1 VRWTLL
7 FELTTAE
14 LALLLVATIVGAT
27 AVGVFVGRR
36 VRDRAPGL
44 SEPFGALQAALLGLV
59 ALLLA
64 FGLSLALSR
73 YEDRRASL
81 VAEANAIGTTWL
93 RAQTL
98 PETIRSR
105 SLGLLVRYTES
116 AIDVAD
122 YKPGSEAELAAVSRE
137 NQLQRRLWALAGQ
150 AVTAEPQASAPRLYV
165 ETLNEMIDM
174 QTVRVAILNNRV
186 PSAVLLLE
194 LFGAALAVGLL
205 TAYLVLSGR
214 GIVTVS
220 FASILVVLVL
230 FVIADLDRPTR
241 GEIQVPD
248 AVLVD
253 QLESMR
259 KGPAAAAPTGADAA
273 RARP

>member
-1 VRWTLL
+1 MV
-7 FELTTAE
+7 
-14 LALLLVATIVGAT
+14 LVATIVGAT

-36 VRDRAPGL
+36 VRERAHGL

-73 YEDRRASL
+73 YEDRRASI
-81 VAEANAIGTTWL
+81 VTEANAIGTTWL
-93 RAQTL
+93 RAQAL
-98 PETIRSR
+98 PEPIRSR
-105 SLGLLVRYTES
+105 SLRLLVQYIES
-116 AIDVAD
+116 AINVAD
-122 YKPGSEAELAAVSRE
+122 YKPGSEAELAAVGRE
-137 NQLQRRLWALAGQ
+137 DELQRRLWALAGE
-150 AVTAEPQASAPRLYV
+150 AMAAAPQASAPRLYV

-205 TAYLVLSGR
+205 AAYLVLSGR
-214 GIVTVS
+214 GIITVS

-248 AVLVD
+248 TVLVD
-253 QLESMR
+253 QLESMQ
-259 KGPAAAAPTGADAA
+259 KPPAAAAPPSADAVPS
-273 RARP
+273 RP

>member
-1 VRWTLL
+1 M
-7 FELTTAE
+7 
-14 LALLLVATIVGAT
+14 
-27 AVGVFVGRR
+27 
-36 VRDRAPGL
+36 
-44 SEPFGALQAALLGLV
+44 LGLV

-73 YEDRRASL
+73 YEDRRASI

-98 PETIRSR
+98 PEPIRGR

-122 YKPGSEAELAAVSRE
+122 YRPGSEAELTAATGE
-137 NQLQRRLWALAGQ
+137 EELQRQLWALAGR
-150 AVTAEPQASAPRLYV
+150 ALAAEPEASAPRLYV

-194 LFGAALAVGLL
+194 IFGAALAVGLL

-214 GIVTVS
+214 GLITVS

-248 AVLVD
+248 QVLVD

-259 KGPAAAAPTGADAA
+259 KPPAAAAPASAGAAPG
-273 RARP
+273 RS

>member
-1 VRWTLL
+1 
-7 FELTTAE
+7 
-14 LALLLVATIVGAT
+14 VATIAAAT
-27 AVGVFVGRR
+27 ALGGLVGRR
-36 VRDRAPGL
+36 VRDRAEGL

-73 YEDRRASL
+73 YEDRRASI
-81 VAEANAIGTTWL
+81 VTEANAIGTTWL

-98 PETIRSR
+98 PEPIRSR
-105 SLGLLVRYTES
+105 SLRLLMRYTES

-122 YKPGSEAELAAVSRE
+122 YVPGSDAELAAVTRE
-137 NQLQRRLWALAGQ
+137 DQLQRRLWALAGR
-150 AVTAEPQASAPRLYV
+150 ALAEEPQASAARLYV
-165 ETLNEMIDM
+165 NTLNEMIDM

-194 LFGAALAVGLL
+194 LFGAALAIGLL
-205 TAYLVLSGR
+205 AAYLVISGR
-214 GIVTVS
+214 GVITVS
-220 FASILVVLVL
+220 LASILVVLVL

-248 AVLVD
+248 TVLVD
-253 QLESMR
+253 QLESMQ
-259 KGPAAAAPTGADAA
+259 KPPAAPAPNG
-273 RARP
+273 R

>member
-1 VRWTLL
+1 
-7 FELTTAE
+7 
-14 LALLLVATIVGAT
+14 LAGTIVGAT
-27 AVGVFVGRR
+27 AVGAFVGRR
-36 VRDRAPGL
+36 VRHRADGL

-73 YEDRRASL
+73 YEDRRASI
-81 VAEANAIGTTWL
+81 VTEANAIGTTWL

-98 PETIRSR
+98 PEPIRSR

-122 YKPGSEAELAAVSRE
+122 YRPGSDAELAAVSQE
-137 NQLQRRLWALAGQ
+137 DGLQRRLWALAGQ
-150 AVTAEPQASAPRLYV
+150 AMAAAPQANAPRLYM

-186 PSAVLLLE
+186 PTGVLLLE
-194 LFGAALAVGLL
+194 IFGAALAVGLL
-205 TAYLVLSGR
+205 AAYLVLSGR
-214 GIVTVS
+214 GILTVS
-220 FASILVVLVL
+220 VASILVVLVL

-248 AVLVD
+248 TVLVE
-253 QLESMR
+253 QLESMQEP
-259 KGPAAAAPTGADAA
+259 PAAAAPRGANAA
-273 RARP
+273 PGRP